1 MGIIDFLKLWVRDI
15 ALIFVIVS
23 IIEIVLP
30 NSNMKRYID
39 MIIGFLVIIV
49 IVTPFI
55 KLLHKDISLD
65 REIFKNNIN
74 QAKFVYKDNLD
85 LSSTQEEQVKKMY
98 FDKIEGEIRNLVY
111 EATQYRVDKINVS
124 IYEDEFKYGK
134 IKSIELIIKEEEQ
147 NAKESEEIITV
158 GNIDKIS
165 IGEERQISRTID
177 KVEGSEDIK
186 NTISKNYD
194 IPKENIKIFLNT
206 IGEGEL
212 SGEVH
217 R

>member
-111 EATQYRVDKINVS
+111 EDTQ
-124 IYEDEFKYGK
+124 
-134 IKSIELIIKEEEQ
+134 
-147 NAKESEEIITV
+147 
-158 GNIDKIS
+158 
-165 IGEERQISRTID
+165 
-177 KVEGSEDIK
+177 
-186 NTISKNYD
+186 
-194 IPKENIKIFLNT
+194 
-206 IGEGEL
+206 
-212 SGEVH
+212 
-217 R
+217 